1 VYLQGVGRLTKPS
14 GGNLVGPAFT
24 MRNIP
29 AREDLD
35 QISAFDDP
43 NHPQRK
49 GIESVPEGHVL
60 VIDCRGETRVASGG
74 QILTTRLKV
83 RGAAGLVS
91 DGPVRDSGPIS
102 QMDFPV
108 YCAGGSAPLN
118 LIHHHAID
126 LNVPIGCGF
135 PTKPMTIVVPASPGG
150 AIDLLARLIG
160 QKMTESWGQPVT
172 VDNKAGATGII
183 GTEFVAKAPPDG
195 HVLALVAS
203 SHAINPSMVKKLP
216 YDTLKGFEPVA
227 HTHVVPLVL
236 VCRQHRAGQD
246 GAELVAYGKANPGK
260 LSFASSGPG
269 GAPHMR
275 ASCSRAWPASTWCT
289 SPTRAARSPI
299 PT

>member
-1 VYLQGVGRLTKPS
+1 MTEPTALSPQARERLRHVSVATLCTQLFKRGFRNVYLQGVGRLTTPS

-35 QISAFDDP
+35 QISAFDNPD
-43 NHPQRK
+43 HPQRK

-126 LNVPIGCGF
+126 LNVPIGCGGVAVY
-135 PTKPMTIVVPASPGG
+135 PGDVIAGDDEGVVVVPSHLAEEVARDAVEQEKMEAFVLERVEGG
-150 AIDLLARLIG
+150 ARLA
-160 QKMTESWGQPVT
+160 
-172 VDNKAGATGII
+172 
-183 GTEFVAKAPPDG
+183 GTYPP
-195 HVLALVAS
+195 
-203 SHAINPSMVKKLP
+203 N
-216 YDTLKGFEPVA
+216 
-227 HTHVVPLVL
+227 
-236 VCRQHRAGQD
+236 
-246 GAELVAYGKANPGK
+246 AE
-260 LSFASSGPG
+260 
-269 GAPHMR
+269 
-275 ASCSRAWPASTWCT
+275 
-289 SPTRAARSPI
+289 TRAAFDVWRQAKGI
-299 PT
+299 

>member
-1 VYLQGVGRLTKPS
+1 MTEPTALSPEARERLRHVSVATLCTQLFKRGFRNVYLQGVGRLTTPS

-35 QISAFDDP
+35 QISAFDNPD
-43 NHPQRK
+43 HPQRK

-102 QMDFPV
+102 RMDFPV

-126 LNVPIGCGF
+126 LNVPIGCGGVAVY
-135 PTKPMTIVVPASPGG
+135 PGDVMVGDDEGVVVIPSHLAEEISLDAIEQEKMEAFVLERVEGG
-150 AIDLLARLIG
+150 ARLA
-160 QKMTESWGQPVT
+160 
-172 VDNKAGATGII
+172 
-183 GTEFVAKAPPDG
+183 GTYPP
-195 HVLALVAS
+195 
-203 SHAINPSMVKKLP
+203 N
-216 YDTLKGFEPVA
+216 
-227 HTHVVPLVL
+227 
-236 VCRQHRAGQD
+236 
-246 GAELVAYGKANPGK
+246 AE
-260 LSFASSGPG
+260 
-269 GAPHMR
+269 
-275 ASCSRAWPASTWCT
+275 
-289 SPTRAARSPI
+289 TRAAFGVWRQAKGI
-299 PT
+299 